1 MQIGQMVFYRLSRND
16 ADRVNYRR
24 RRGVENMTKH
34 KQTDDGSQIHFG
46 IQVEEGQLLPATVV
60 VAYNAHDKGYHG
72 GREHIEG
79 TDARFS
85 FSGVADIRVLLPGND
100 VLFVQNAVEDTNC
113 LANGNMGHGITA
125 LPDYGMFTQS
135 QPADLLS

>member
-1 MQIGQMVFYRLSRND
+1 MQIGQTVYYRLSRTG
-16 ADRVNYRR
+16 AEVVNRR
-24 RRGVENMTKH
+24 RELAYTKLSGH
-34 KQTDDGSQIHFG
+34 PDNDGMQFHFG
-46 IQVEEGQLLPATVV
+46 TKVEEGQLLPATVV

-79 TDARFS
+79 TDARLN

-135 QPADLLS
+135 QPAELLS